1 MMMVAV
7 NGDSGPSKIISDLK
21 AVKIKKKKK
30 DL

>member
-21 AVKIKKKKK
+21 AVKIKKK